1 MRYPAKQRTQ
11 WLKLVLGS
19 LILFFI
25 AALMLF
31 NPASLITSQQ
41 AKNDALIAE
50 SMAYHIGVS
59 AYLLSLIHI

>member
-1 MRYPAKQRTQ
+1 MRYPAKQTTQ

-50 SMAYHIGVS
+50 SMA
-59 AYLLSLIHI
+59 